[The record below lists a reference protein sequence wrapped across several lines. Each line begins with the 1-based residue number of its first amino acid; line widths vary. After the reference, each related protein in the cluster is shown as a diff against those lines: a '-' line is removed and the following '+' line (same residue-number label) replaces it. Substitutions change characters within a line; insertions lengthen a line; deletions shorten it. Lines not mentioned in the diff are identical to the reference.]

1 MFEERRD
8 LRDFLAAILRQPP
21 EALERNRQWVRLQ
34 AFRLSIPTEVIE
46 AAEQA
51 ANEHGPMGGWASR
64 KGAEQIMKRH
74 RESLTEE
81 ARSRWKRQKMLAPAE
96 IGT

>member
-8 LRDFLAAILRQPP
+8 LRDFLAAILRQPL
-21 EALERNRQWVRLQ
+21 EALERNRQWIRLQ

-51 ANEHGPMGGWASR
+51 ANEHGPMGAWASR
-64 KGAEQIMKRH
+64 KGAEQIMRQYH
-74 RESLTEE
+74 ECLTEE
-81 ARSRWKRQKMLAPAE
+81 ARSRWKRQKMLDPAE

>member
-1 MFEERRD
+1 MFEEQRD

-21 EALERNRQWVRLQ
+21 EDLERNRQWVRLQ
-34 AFRLSIPTEVIE
+34 AFRLSIPTEVID

-51 ANEHGPMGGWASR
+51 ASEHGPMGAWASR

-81 ARSRWKRQKMLAPAE
+81 ARSRWKHKNALISR
-96 IGT
+96 TR